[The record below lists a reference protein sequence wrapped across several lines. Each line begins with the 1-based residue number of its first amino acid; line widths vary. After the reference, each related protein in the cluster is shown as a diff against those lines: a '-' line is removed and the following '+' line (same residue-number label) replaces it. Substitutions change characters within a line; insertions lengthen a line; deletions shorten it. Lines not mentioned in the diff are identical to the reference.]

1 MRAMQNT
8 PLIQEIERFVAQHG
22 MAESTFGRE
31 ALGDWR
37 LLPEMRGSAKRRPR
51 RLWPETEAKVREFMA
66 NYAPTEQ
73 GRAA

>member
-1 MRAMQNT
+1 MSSST
-8 PLIQEIERFVAQHG
+8 ILTDIEAFVTHHH

-37 LLPEMRGSAKRRPR
+37 LLNELRGSEKRRPR

-66 NYAPTEQ
+66 SYTPTPQ
-73 GRAA
+73 ADAA